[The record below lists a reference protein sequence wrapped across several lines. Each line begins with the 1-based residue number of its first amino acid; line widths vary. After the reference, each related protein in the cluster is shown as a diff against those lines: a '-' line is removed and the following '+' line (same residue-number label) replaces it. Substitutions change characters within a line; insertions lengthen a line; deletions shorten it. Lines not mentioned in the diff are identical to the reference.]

1 MEEIKITSAQYT
13 KSFDTGEN
21 NNIYATIDGVECL
34 VPIDENNTDYIRIM
48 EYVKAGK
55 LTIKDAD

>member
-21 NNIYATIDGVECL
+21 NNIRATIDGVEWL
-34 VPIDENNTDYIRIM
+34 VPIDKNNTEYKRIM

-55 LTIKDAD
+55 LNIKDAD

>member
-13 KSFDTGEN
+13 KSFDTEEN
-21 NNIYATIDGVECL
+21 NNINATIDGVDCL
-34 VPIDENNTDYIRIM
+34 VPIDENNSDYVRIM
-48 EYVKAGK
+48 EYVKAGT